1 MNIAAM
7 RVQVT
12 FQKNTI
18 VSDKYGNR
26 KQIWEDYFSCYA
38 TAGSSTAVGANATGT
53 GSESS
58 GVVIRS
64 EESIAFTC
72 RWCAALAAVTS
83 TGYRIVCEGRNY
95 NITYVNPMGFK
106 HNSIKFSCEL
116 EGQS

>member
-7 RVQVT
+7 RVRVT

-18 VSDKYGNR
+18 VSDKYGNH
-26 KQIWEDYFSCYA
+26 KQTWADYSSCYA
-38 TAGSSTAVGANATGT
+38 TAGSNNGVSGTGT
-53 GSESS
+53 GSEST

-72 RWCAALAAVTS
+72 RWCAALASVTS
-83 TGYRIVCEGRNY
+83 TGYRILCEGKTY
-95 NITYVNPMGFK
+95 NIIYVNLMGFK

-116 EGQS
+116 EGTS